1 MAIQR
6 YLRVAGTVLLAL
18 TILCICAVPSGII
31 PAMVSLIVAALAALD
46 LLAVTVL
53 TVLKDHSFRGGVQAL
68 LYVAVLLMLVGG
80 IGSSLWSNG
89 LVVEMSQGS
98 TAELYGMGMGMDGY
112 TLSYESAMGM
122 SMNDASFDIVL
133 TRPDQVSIHETIS
146 QSAPMVYDGIEIHPL
161 QAGNGSIAF
170 LVQYDWFRHL
180 IWIGGILFAISLGLS
195 AIPAVRRKGDHAC

>member
-6 YLRVAGTVLLAL
+6 YLRVAGMVLLAL

-80 IGSSLWSNG
+80 IGSSLWSNE

-98 TAELYGMGMGMDGY
+98 TAELYGMGMDGY

-146 QSAPMVYDGIEIHPL
+146 QSTPMVYDGIEIHPL

-195 AIPAVRRKGDHAC
+195 AIPAVCRKGDGAC

>member
-6 YLRVAGTVLLAL
+6 YLRVAGTILLAL

-68 LYVAVLLMLVGG
+68 VYVAVLLMLVGG

-98 TAELYGMGMGMDGY
+98 TAELYGMGMEGY

-122 SMNDASFDIVL
+122 SIDDASFDIVL

-161 QAGNGSIAF
+161 HAGSGDIAF
-170 LVQYDWFRHL
+170 LVQYDWFRYL
-180 IWIGGILFAISLGLS
+180 IWIGGILFAIGLGLS
-195 AIPAVRRKGDHAC
+195 AIPAVRRKGDGAC

>member
-31 PAMVSLIVAALAALD
+31 PAMVSLIVAALTALD

-80 IGSSLWSNG
+80 MGSSLWSNG

-98 TAELYGMGMGMDGY
+98 TAELYGMGMDGY

-195 AIPAVRRKGDHAC
+195 AIPAVRRKGDGAC

>member
-53 TVLKDHSFRGGVQAL
+53 TVLKDHSFRGGVQAF

-98 TAELYGMGMGMDGY
+98 TAELYGMGMDGY
-112 TLSYESAMGM
+112 TLSYESVWGM
-122 SMNDASFDIVL
+122 SIDDASVDVVL
-133 TRPDQVSIHETIS
+133 TRPDQVSIHETLS
-146 QSAPMVYDGIEIHPL
+146 QSVPMVYDGIEIHL
-161 QAGNGSIAF
+161 MHAGSGDVVF

-195 AIPAVRRKGDHAC
+195 AIPAVRRKGDGAC

>member
-53 TVLKDHSFRGGVQAL
+53 TVLKDHSFRGGVQAF

-98 TAELYGMGMGMDGY
+98 TAELYGMGMDGY
-112 TLSYESAMGM
+112 TLSYESVWGM
-122 SMNDASFDIVL
+122 SIDDASVDVVL
-133 TRPDQVSIHETIS
+133 TRPDQVSIHETLS
-146 QSAPMVYDGIEIHPL
+146 QSVPMVYDGIEIHL
-161 QAGNGSIAF
+161 MHAGSGDVVF

>member
-53 TVLKDHSFRGGVQAL
+53 TVLKDHSFRGGVQAF

-98 TAELYGMGMGMDGY
+98 TAELYGMGMDGY

-122 SMNDASFDIVL
+122 SIDDASVDVVL
-133 TRPDQVSIHETIS
+133 TRPDQVSIHETLS
-146 QSAPMVYDGIEIHPL
+146 QSVPMVYDGIEIHL
-161 QAGNGSIAF
+161 MHAGSGDVVF

-195 AIPAVRRKGDHAC
+195 AIPAVRRRGDGAC

>member
-6 YLRVAGTVLLAL
+6 YLRVAGTALLAL

-31 PAMVSLIVAALAALD
+31 PAMISLIVAALAALD
-46 LLAVTVL
+46 LLAVVVL

-80 IGSSLWSNG
+80 MGSSLWSNG

-98 TAELYGMGMGMDGY
+98 TAELYGMGMDGY

>member
-53 TVLKDHSFRGGVQAL
+53 TVLKDHSFRGGVQAF

-98 TAELYGMGMGMDGY
+98 TAELYGMGMDGY
-112 TLSYESAMGM
+112 TLSYESVWGM
-122 SMNDASFDIVL
+122 SIDDASVDIVL

-195 AIPAVRRKGDHAC
+195 AIPAVRRRGDGAC

>member
-31 PAMVSLIVAALAALD
+31 PAMVSLIVAALTALD

-80 IGSSLWSNG
+80 MGSSLWSNG

-98 TAELYGMGMGMDGY
+98 TAELYGMGMDGY

-122 SMNDASFDIVL
+122 SMDDASFDIVL

>member
-31 PAMVSLIVAALAALD
+31 PAMVSLIVAALTALD

-98 TAELYGMGMGMDGY
+98 TAELYGMGMDGY

-122 SMNDASFDIVL
+122 SMDDASFDIVL

-161 QAGNGSIAF
+161 QAGNGGIVF

-180 IWIGGILFAISLGLS
+180 IWIGGILFVISLGLS

>member
-31 PAMVSLIVAALAALD
+31 PAMVSLIVAALTALD

-98 TAELYGMGMGMDGY
+98 TAELYGMGMDGY

-122 SMNDASFDIVL
+122 SMNDVSFDIVL

-161 QAGNGSIAF
+161 QAGNSNIAF

-180 IWIGGILFAISLGLS
+180 IWIGGILFVISLGLS

>member
-6 YLRVAGTVLLAL
+6 YLRVAGTALLAL

-80 IGSSLWSNG
+80 MGSSLWSNG

-98 TAELYGMGMGMDGY
+98 TAELYGMGMDGY

-122 SMNDASFDIVL
+122 SMDDASFDIVL
-133 TRPDQVSIHETIS
+133 TCPDQVSIHETIS

-195 AIPAVRRKGDHAC
+195 AIPAVRRKGDGAC

>member
-98 TAELYGMGMGMDGY
+98 TAELYGMGMDGY
-112 TLSYESAMGM
+112 TLSYESVWGM
-122 SMNDASFDIVL
+122 SIDDASVDVVL

-195 AIPAVRRKGDHAC
+195 AIPAVRRKGDGAC

>member
-31 PAMVSLIVAALAALD
+31 PAMVSLIVAVLAALD

-98 TAELYGMGMGMDGY
+98 TAELYGMDGY

>member
-6 YLRVAGTVLLAL
+6 YLRVAGTALLAL

-31 PAMVSLIVAALAALD
+31 PAMISLIVAALAALD
-46 LLAVTVL
+46 LLAVVVL

-68 LYVAVLLMLVGG
+68 LYVAVLLMLVGSM
-80 IGSSLWSNG
+80 GSSLWSNG

-98 TAELYGMGMGMDGY
+98 TAELYGMGMDGY

>member
-1 MAIQR
+1 MH
-6 YLRVAGTVLLAL
+6 LRGAKRHH
-18 TILCICAVPSGII
+18 SSH
-31 PAMVSLIVAALAALD
+31 VSLIVAALAALD

-98 TAELYGMGMGMDGY
+98 TAELYGMGMDGY

-122 SMNDASFDIVL
+122 SMNGASFDIVL

-195 AIPAVRRKGDHAC
+195 AIPAVRRKGDGAC